1 MELEY
6 IILAIQNVNG
16 RLIDGEEL
24 SIMDAID
31 LVQTEY
37 EILTNGDDSLDFE

>member
-16 RLIDGEEL
+16 RLNDGEEL
-24 SIMDAID
+24 SIMDAIA
-31 LVQTEY
+31 LVEAEY
-37 EILTNGDDSLDFE
+37 EILANGDDSLDFE